1 MSLQKIARRYAVALA
16 DVVIARGEGQAVQEE
31 LAAWESMISS
41 NPLLKEVLGNPTIAY
56 DQKQRLLEELVSRTR
71 VRPTTANFLRV
82 LLRNQRLTEISE
94 VNRRF
99 AEIMDA
105 RSGVASAFITTAR
118 PLSEDLKA
126 ALHQKLLSVTG
137 KKVRLTFASDEEL
150 IGGIVT
156 RIGSTVYDGSIR
168 NQLNEIEQT
177 LTGRQ

>member
-1 MSLQKIARRYAVALA
+1 MSLQKIARRYAIALA
-16 DVVIARGEGQAVQEE
+16 DVVIVRGDGQAVQEE
-31 LAAWESMISS
+31 LSAWESMISA

-56 DQKQRLLEELVSRTR
+56 DQKKRLLEELISRTK

-82 LLRNQRLTEISE
+82 LLQNQRLTEIAE

-99 AEIMDA
+99 AETMDE
-105 RSGVASAFITTAR
+105 RSGVASAFVTTAR
-118 PLSEDLKA
+118 PLSEDIKS
-126 ALHQKLLSVTG
+126 ALHTKLLSVTG
-137 KKVRLTFASDEEL
+137 KKVRLTFTTDEEL

-177 LTGRQ
+177 LTGR